1 MWNNSK
7 EKDFI
12 GAWKNKLQELQVSQN
27 EILRMMIFPWFSQ
40 FLKFESYFLGLPLEV
55 VFGVITEN

>member
-12 GAWKNKLQELQVSQN
+12 GAWESKLQVLQV
-27 EILRMMIFPWFSQ
+27 LTHDDFPCVFSIPV
-40 FLKFESYFLGLPLEV
+40 KFESYFLGLPLEV